1 MNKTQRLIQLMMTVN
16 ERMAFTTKELAQ
28 EFGVSERTM
37 HRDLQELSELGMPLY
52 TEFGPHGGYRLLKK
66 RMLPPILFTEQEAV
80 AMFFAFQSLQYY
92 GALPFAAESTSALGK
107 FYHYLPTDTKKRID
121 ALKNRVSFWT
131 PTRTHSSPYLEQI
144 LEASIDGLPLHIT
157 YDSKDGVTERTVQ
170 PVGIYASNGYWYFPS
185 YCFQK
190 DLILLFRADRLL
202 SLERAEPEHPS
213 KNLKD
218 YTILDWLSRGTDHNE
233 NSSERMKLRVK
244 LTPAG
249 VRAYERSSGRDEHV
263 TIHADGSGE
272 LVTEMHQS
280 NLLYFSKFFLGMGV
294 DAVVEEPP
302 EMVVWIRNQL
312 QSMLNAYNASEAQDA
327 HE

>member
-1 MNKTQRLIQLMMTVN
+1 MNKTQRLIQLMMAVN

-80 AMFFAFQSLQYY
+80 AMFFAFQTLQYY

-131 PTRTHSSPYLEQI
+131 PTRTQSSPYLEQL

-157 YDSKDGVTERTVQ
+157 YASKDGATERTIQ
-170 PVGIYASNGYWYFPS
+170 PIGIYSSNGYWYFPS

-190 DLILLFRADRLL
+190 DRILLFRTDRLQ
-202 SLERAEPEHPS
+202 SLAPAEPDHPS
-213 KNLKD
+213 KDLRNF
-218 YTILDWLSRGTDHNE
+218 TILDWLTDGVSQKND
-233 NSSERMKLRVK
+233 SSEHIRLRVK

-249 VRAYERSSGRDEHV
+249 VRAYERSNGRDEDV

-272 LVTEMHQS
+272 LVSEMHQS
-280 NLLYFSKFFLGMGV
+280 NLLYFSKYFLSMGA

-302 EMVVWIRNQL
+302 EMVRWIREQL
-312 QSMLNAYNASEAQDA
+312 QRMLHAYSTMEDSQT
-327 HE
+327 

>member
-1 MNKTQRLIQLMMTVN
+1 MNKTQRLIQLMMAVN

-92 GALPFAAESTSALGK
+92 GALPFAAESTSALSK

-131 PTRTHSSPYLEQI
+131 PTRTQSSPYLEEL
-144 LEASIDGLPLHIT
+144 LEVSIDGLPLHIT
-157 YDSKDGVTERTVQ
+157 YASKDGVTERTIQ
-170 PVGIYASNGYWYFPS
+170 PIGIYASNGYWYFPS

-190 DLILLFRADRLL
+190 DRILLFRTDRLQ
-202 SLERAEPEHPS
+202 SLERAEPDHPS
-213 KNLKD
+213 KDLKN
-218 YTILDWLSRGTDHNE
+218 YTILDWLSGGMDPKAG
-233 NSSERMKLRVK
+233 SSEHMKLRVK
-244 LTPAG
+244 LTSAG

-280 NLLYFSKFFLGMGV
+280 NLLYFSKFFLGMGADV
-294 DAVVEEPP
+294 VVEEPP
-302 EMVVWIRNQL
+302 EMVEWICEEL
-312 QSMLNAYNASEAQDA
+312 QGMLRAYGNLAD
-327 HE
+327 